1 MRSGIGASRAAAR
14 DGEAKTPADA
24 LPPSPRGSAA
34 VAAQLGRAIS
44 DGVYGHGER
53 LPPEREIARSF
64 GISRTT
70 VRSALDLL
78 EERNLI
84 RRRIG
89 SGTFVVHERGQS
101 EREIADITSPL
112 ELMDVRQAVE
122 PHMVRLAVLHGTAR
136 DIDALAQS
144 LRRLE
149 RARAD
154 REQFTRCDQ
163 DFHMGLAN
171 ATHNPLAVWIYR
183 QINEVRRHTQWSKVK
198 DKVLTPARIA
208 DYNRQ
213 HRALF
218 EAVAARDGEAALEL
232 INRHLAEARRDLVGA
247 QLI

>member
-1 MRSGIGASRAAAR
+1 MRSGIGRLAPRSSGAKAASI
-14 DGEAKTPADA
+14 T
-24 LPPSPRGSAA
+24 LPQAPTRGSAGI
-34 VAAQLGRAIS
+34 AAQLRRAIT
-44 DGVYGHGER
+44 DGVYGYGDR

-70 VRSALDLL
+70 VRTALDLL
-78 EERNLI
+78 EERNFI
-84 RRRIG
+84 RRKIG
-89 SGTFVVHERGQS
+89 SGTFVVHDHGHG

-122 PHMVRLAVLHGTAR
+122 PHAVRLAVLHATAR
-136 DIDALAQS
+136 DIEALAEC

-149 RARAD
+149 QARAD

-163 DFHMGLAN
+163 DFHMALVN

-183 QINEVRRHTQWSKVK
+183 QVNEVRRHTQWSKVK

-218 EAVAARDGEAALEL
+218 EAVAARDAEAAIEL

-247 QLI
+247 QST

>member
-1 MRSGIGASRAAAR
+1 MRSGIGATRAGAR
-14 DGEAKTPADA
+14 DSDGKNAGVA
-24 LPPSPRGSAA
+24 LPPSPRGSAGI
-34 VAAQLGRAIS
+34 AAQLRRAIT
-44 DGVYGHGER
+44 DGVYGYGDR

-78 EERNLI
+78 EEGKLI
-84 RRRIG
+84 RRKIG
-89 SGTFVVHERGQS
+89 SGTFVVHDRGQS

-112 ELMDVRQAVE
+112 ELMDMRQAVE
-122 PHMVRLAVLHGTAR
+122 PHMVRLAVLHATAR
-136 DIDALAQS
+136 DIEALAES

-149 RARAD
+149 QARAD

-163 DFHMGLAN
+163 DFHLALAE

-183 QINEVRRHTQWSKVK
+183 QVNEVRRHTQWSMVK

-208 DYNRQ
+208 EYNRQ

-218 EAVAARDGEAALEL
+218 EAVATRDGETALDL

-247 QLI
+247 QLT

>member
-1 MRSGIGASRAAAR
+1 MRSEIGRATTR
-14 DGEAKTPADA
+14 NSVTESVA
-24 LPPSPRGSAA
+24 LPPMPNRGSAGI
-34 VAAQLGRAIS
+34 AAQLRRAIT
-44 DGVYGHGER
+44 DGVFNYGDR

-70 VRSALDLL
+70 VRTALDLL

-84 RRRIG
+84 RRKIG
-89 SGTFVVHERGQS
+89 SGTFVVHDRAHG

-122 PHMVRLAVLHGTAR
+122 PHMVRLAILHATAR
-136 DIDALAQS
+136 DIETLAES

-149 RARAD
+149 QARAD

-163 DFHMGLAN
+163 DFHMALAN
-171 ATHNPLAVWIYR
+171 ATHNPLTVWIYR

-198 DKVLTPARIA
+198 DKVLTAARIA
-208 DYNRQ
+208 EYNRQ

-218 EAVAARDGEAALEL
+218 EAIAGRDAETAIDL
-232 INRHLAEARRDLVGA
+232 INRHLADARRDLVGA
-247 QLI
+247 QST